1 MVLAGP
7 HRRLGLA
14 VAVRRRRVTAVPLR
28 RNRDFLLLQAGRLL
42 SSAGTQLTSI
52 AYPLLV
58 LAVTGS
64 AAKAGV
70 VGFARTLPT
79 ALLALPAG
87 VAADRWNRKRLMIGA
102 DGVRVLALTALAA
115 TILAGESPFW
125 LIVVVAFV
133 EGTGATLFSPA
144 QVGALRAVVPRQ
156 QLPAATAAQTGRQA
170 VVQLAGP
177 PVGGALFTAARALPF
192 VVDAVSYAFSTLS
205 LLAMRTPFQED
216 RDRDLAPLRSQL
228 AAGFRFLWS
237 RPFLRTCA
245 FLYGLTNFI
254 GPGIFLALVVIGTEQ
269 GLSGGAVGLLIAA
282 FSACLL
288 LGSFLSPL
296 VRRLLPVRAV
306 LVLELWTWLGCAL
319 FVVWPNVYV
328 LALGILPTALAIP
341 STDSIVRGYGIAMT
355 PDRLLGRTE
364 AARSTIALLIAP
376 LGPLAAGVLL
386 ANISA
391 RATIAVFAAF
401 ALVLA
406 LWGTLSPSIRDA
418 PSLAEL
424 DQ

>member
-1 MVLAGP
+1 
-7 HRRLGLA
+7 
-14 VAVRRRRVTAVPLR
+14 VTAVPLR
-28 RNRDFLLLQAGRLL
+28 RNRDFLLLQTGQLL
-42 SSAGTQLTSI
+42 SSAGTHLSSI
-52 AYPLLV
+52 AYPLLA

-64 AAKAGV
+64 AAKAGL

-87 VAADRWNRKRLMIGA
+87 AAADRWNRKWLMIGA
-102 DGVRVLALTALAA
+102 DGVRVIALTALAA

-125 LIVVVAFV
+125 LIVLVAFV
-133 EGTGATLFSPA
+133 EGAGATLFSPA
-144 QVGALRAVVPRQ
+144 QVGALRAVVPRS
-156 QLPAATAAQTGRQA
+156 QLPAATATQTGRQA
-170 VVQLAGP
+170 AVQLAGP
-177 PVGGALFTAARALPF
+177 PLGGALFTAGRALPF
-192 VVDAVSYAFSTLS
+192 AVDAVSYAFSTLS
-205 LLAMRTPFQED
+205 LLVMRTPFQEERQ
-216 RDRDLAPLRSQL
+216 RDPAPLRSEL

-254 GPGIFLALVVIGTEQ
+254 GPGVLLAVVVIGTEQ
-269 GLSGGAVGLLIAA
+269 GLSGGAVGLLVAA
-282 FSACLL
+282 FGGCLL
-288 LGSFLSPL
+288 LGSVLSPFL
-296 VRRLLPVRAV
+296 RRLLPVRGV
-306 LVLELWTWLGCAL
+306 LVLELWTWLGCAF

-328 LALGILPTALAIP
+328 LAGSILPTALAIP
-341 STDSIVRGYGIAMT
+341 STDSVVRGYGIAMT
-355 PDRLLGRTE
+355 PDRLLGRAE

-391 RATIAVFAAF
+391 RSTIAVFAAT

-418 PSLAEL
+418 PALEEL
-424 DQ
+424 DAIPSAEPG